1 MAASKTKDT
10 QRVYFYVKRNQIFLE
25 QNPYIDSKQQ
35 YKEGHIQ
42 PCWISACSTENISEL
57 TSELSLQKNSS
68 TVSCNNEENQW
79 RCCSVNK
86 RSL

>member
-42 PCWISACSTENISEL
+42 PC
-57 TSELSLQKNSS
+57 
-68 TVSCNNEENQW
+68 
-79 RCCSVNK
+79 
-86 RSL
+86 

>member
-10 QRVYFYVKRNQIFLE
+10 QRVKFYVKRNQIFLD

-35 YKEGHIQ
+35 YKAGHIQ
-42 PCWISACSTENISEL
+42 PCWISACSTENISEF
-57 TSELSLQKNSS
+57 TSESSLQKNSS